1 MDIIGFNRDLF
12 TYWVNKTLDKQQNS
26 NDFITDVIYCGVLE
40 KMKIEWMQLED
51 GTKCMPFI
59 WGKDEQM
66 YRVNNCPS
74 VGTAHNAISDCYF
87 QVGYCS
93 AIWSSL
99 HCH

>member
-1 MDIIGFNRDLF
+1 MSKENENL
-12 TYWVNKTLDKQQNS
+12 NEAQNS
-26 NDFITDVIYCGVLE
+26 ALNIADVICCGVLE

-74 VGTAHNAISDCYF
+74 CGTN
-87 QVGYCS
+87 VRS
-93 AIWSSL
+93 AMI
-99 HCH
+99 